1 VLSRPMGRFPWDS
14 HRNDIPMDKPANLWG
29 KRVVQ
34 AGESELYELFKA
46 LGYGSTALVCEGS
59 ELYK

>member
-1 VLSRPMGRFPWDS
+1 
-14 HRNDIPMDKPANLWG
+14 MDKPANLWG